1 MNSLF
6 GHTLSSFKVHYRA
19 SGTRPLS
26 YEALEEIYRTSF
38 NQGPGACEKWPYRWQ
53 EEIAGQFDF
62 ALPKRRGVQRSSD
75 GTIKFLHELSDGH
88 AVETVLI
95 PFHKRYTVCLSSQVG
110 CAVRCSFCYTG
121 RQGLKRHLSASE
133 IVGQYLSS
141 FYYLQEVNETRE
153 RVLAPSIVFMGQGEP
168 LHNFDEVKRS
178 IEILTGPGACGIGH
192 RQITLSTSGFM
203 PGLKRWSELPPI
215 NLALSLHSTSHEL
228 RSELIPIN
236 EKWPLE
242 SIFEELDRVKLL
254 SRQFI
259 TFEYLLIAGV
269 NDTSRDVSGL
279 VKWLARRPALVN
291 LIPFNPYPGS
301 KYQRPS
307 FEQVELFKA
316 QLVSHGLRVMVRTTK
331 GDEILA
337 ACGQLSTAKLDLPR
351 TSRTLK

>member
-6 GHTLSSFKVHYRA
+6 GHTLSSFKAHYRA
-19 SGTRPLS
+19 LGARPLS
-26 YEALEEIYRTSF
+26 AAALEEVYRTSF
-38 NQGPGACEKWPYRWQ
+38 NHGASALLKWPRRWQ
-53 EEIAGQFDF
+53 EEVSSQFDLS
-62 ALPKRRGVQRSSD
+62 LPKRTQVKRSND

-88 AVETVLI
+88 SVETVLI
-95 PFHKRYTVCLSSQVG
+95 PFHKRFTVCLSSQVG

-121 RQGLKRHLSASE
+121 RQGLKRHLSAGE

-141 FYYLQEVNETRE
+141 YSYLQEINDSQE

-168 LHNFDEVKRS
+168 LHNFDEVKRA
-178 IEILTGPGACGIGH
+178 IEILTGPGTCGLGH

-242 SIFEELDRVKLL
+242 SIFEELDRIKLL
-254 SRQFI
+254 ARQFI

-269 NDTSRDVSGL
+269 NDTSKDVQGL
-279 VKWLARRPALVN
+279 VKWLSQRPALVN
-291 LIPFNPYPGS
+291 LIPFNPYPDS
-301 KYQRPS
+301 RFERPS
-307 FEQVELFKA
+307 VAQIEDFKA

-337 ACGQLSTAKLDLPR
+337 ACGQLSTANLDLPS
-351 TSRTLK
+351 TSPALK